1 MKNNNENSEVTQ
13 PGLTK
18 KQNTI
23 MAVKFVIFSAS
34 AGIIELI
41 SFTLLNEL
49 AKLPYWPC
57 YLTALILSVLYN
69 FTINRRFT
77 FKSANNVPIAM
88 MKVAGY
94 YTVFTPL
101 STWLGALAEGSGINE
116 YIVLA
121 VTMITNLVTEF
132 LFCRFVVYRN
142 SINTNKS
149 AVLAAEK
156 ALLKNDNTRISS
168 ININ

>member
-1 MKNNNENSEVTQ
+1 MEQKEVLQ
-13 PGLTK
+13 PKLSK
-18 KQNTI
+18 KDN
-23 MAVKFVIFSAS
+23 AVQVIKFVIFSAS
-34 AGIIELI
+34 AGAIQFLT
-41 SFTLLNEL
+41 FTILNEFTR
-49 AKLPYWPC
+49 LPYWPC

-69 FTINRRFT
+69 FTLNRRFT